1 MDRRSLI
8 TLALSVIAPI
18 LFLTF
23 VRCDR
28 VPSFCGF
35 EVPAFLFIFPY
46 AMLSIIPIRGTEA
59 LFYTLAAIQFPA
71 YSGVWYLARK
81 RTRLKGTA
89 WLLVGLHLV
98 VAVAAVIIVASS
110 VH

>member
-8 TLALSVIAPI
+8 ILALSVIAPI
-18 LFLTF
+18 LFLMF

-28 VPSFCGF
+28 VPSFCEF
-35 EVPAFLFIFPY
+35 EVPALLFIFPY
-46 AMLSIIPIRGTEA
+46 AMVSIPILRTDA
-59 LFYTLAAIQFPA
+59 LYYTLAAIQFPA
-71 YSGVWYLARK
+71 YSAVWYLARK
-81 RTRLKGTA
+81 RKRLARPG

-98 VAVAAVIIVASS
+98 TAVAAWIIVASS